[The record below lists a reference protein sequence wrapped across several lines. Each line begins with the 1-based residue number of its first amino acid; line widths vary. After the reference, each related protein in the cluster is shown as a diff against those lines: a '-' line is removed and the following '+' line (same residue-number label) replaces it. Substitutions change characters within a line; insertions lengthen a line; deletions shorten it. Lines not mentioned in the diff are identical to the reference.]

1 MRPYRVRAATVPAV
15 ADKDHSRA
23 AHFPAI
29 EKRTGK
35 PMSHWHAVMGDLAGA
50 KYEEQ
55 MAVLQGEHGFT
66 RTHANALVMFTKGST
81 TSRRVDTVDAFIAA
95 LPGAQATTV
104 RRVFAVISAEFPDL
118 EQVIAW
124 NQPMVR
130 LGTRYLFGV
139 SAAAKHLLI
148 APWDVAVLDALAPR
162 PEGLVRNKKTV
173 RVPSDWVVDEQ
184 LVIDMIGMQLA
195 AIEE

>member
-1 MRPYRVRAATVPAV
+1 MAE
-15 ADKDHSRA
+15 KDHSRE

-35 PMSHWHAVMGDLAGA
+35 PMSHWHDVMAGLAGA

-55 MAVLQGEHGFT
+55 MAVLQNDHGFS
-66 RTHANALVMFTKGST
+66 RAHANALVMFTKGST
-81 TSRRVDTVDAFIAA
+81 TSRRVDTVEAFMAA
-95 LPGAQATTV
+95 LPEPQTTTA
-104 RRVFAVISAEFPDL
+104 RRVFAVISSQFPDL

-130 LGTRYLFGV
+130 LGTHYLFGL

-148 APWDVAVLDALAPR
+148 APWDPAVLDALDAR
-162 PEGLVRNKKTV
+162 LSGLVRNKKTV
-173 RVPSDWVVDEQ
+173 RVPSDWEVDEG
-184 LVIDMIGMQLA
+184 LIVDMIGMQLA